1 MDRTLMQS
9 QDQDELSALQALPLS
24 IGNRYTVPQVLTLF
38 ILMENLYCFTI
49 SLKGVLLHTAKMI
62 VYFEVKGLVHP
73 KNNLRVSKY

>member
-24 IGNRYTVPQVLTLF
+24 IGNRYAVPQVLSLF

-49 SLKGVLLHTAKMI
+49 SLKGVLLHTKMI
-62 VYFEVKGLVHP
+62 VYF
-73 KNNLRVSKY
+73 